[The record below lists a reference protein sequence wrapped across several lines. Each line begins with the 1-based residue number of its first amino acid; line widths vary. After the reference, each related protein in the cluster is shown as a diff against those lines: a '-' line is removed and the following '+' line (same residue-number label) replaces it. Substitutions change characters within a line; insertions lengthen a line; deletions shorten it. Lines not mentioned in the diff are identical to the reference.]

1 VNDTWDRLDARLRAA
16 IGAAAGE
23 LADSGAAHWQGR
35 ELGAYRI
42 ESRIS
47 AGGMGVVYRARRAD
61 EQFERL
67 VAIKVMHG
75 PLASDEARRRFFA
88 ERQIL
93 ADLNHPNIAQLLDGG
108 TTPEGVPYLVM
119 EYIDGKPIDEYC
131 REASVTLAQKLRLFI
146 EACSAVQYAHQHLVV
161 HRDIK
166 ASNILVTSGGVP
178 KLLDFGIAKLLDGGE
193 RAKVATDLT
202 LADARLLTPRNASPE
217 QVRGTAITTASD
229 IYSLG
234 VLLYE
239 LLTARPPYTIQ
250 GTTSLELERA
260 ICGTEPAMPSR
271 YDSQLAGD
279 LDTIVLM
286 ALRKDPARRYATVRQ
301 FADDLERH
309 LAHRP
314 VLARPESWRYRAG
327 KFLRRNALATAAVAL
342 VLLAVGSLVTFY
354 TLQLQRERELLAR
367 ERATA
372 EEVSAFLVGL
382 FEDADPTHALP
393 DVSAR
398 QVLEEGTTRI
408 EELRSSQPLVAA
420 RLMLAMGR
428 AYSGLGVFDRARDLD
443 LEALAIRRRLLPA
456 GDPRIA
462 EALHHV
468 GVAQTELR
476 EHDASLATLREALK
490 LREAALGPDAAPVGE
505 TLYRIGVLQHRRG
518 DYVEMGKVLERVMVI
533 YQTAYGANS
542 PTLVDVLNMLGLHY
556 GLVSNNASSIATLER
571 ALGIGEQAWGRDSIR
586 IATTLNALG
595 RQNWA
600 LGKFPEAIRH
610 YQRALSIK
618 ERYLGLEHPEL
629 GTTLYGLANSSNYV
643 GAFSDSFAYY
653 SRSIAI
659 LRKALGPDDF
669 YLAMSYSGMAFLH
682 SELGLFDESRE
693 YFQRSLDI
701 AERKW
706 GPNHPDLRAPLAGL
720 ARAMMQQRQFAE
732 AEVRLARALAIVEP
746 QFPPEHVDVVR
757 TLSSIATLNRW
768 RGNYTLARK
777 QFEEVLARFD
787 RGVGRKHP
795 FATEA
800 LFGMG
805 EVLKYTGSLPE
816 AGPYY
821 QAAMQNF
828 SGVAGE
834 RKPAAAECFEG
845 YADYLR
851 RVGKVAEA
859 DAMARKGAQVRAY
872 IAAERAKV
880 LAASRELPSPV
891 QGAGLSTRSVNSTGS
906 VMPAVDALTR

>member
-1 VNDTWDRLDARLRAA
+1 VTESWDRLDARLRAA

-47 AGGMGVVYRARRAD
+47 AGGMGVVYRACRSD

-93 ADLNHPNIAQLLDGG
+93 ADLNHPNVAQLLDGG
-108 TTPEGVPYLVM
+108 TTSEGVPYLVM

-131 REASVTLAQKLRLFI
+131 RDGSLSLAQKLRLFI
-146 EACSAVQYAHQHLVV
+146 DVCSAVQYAHQHLIV

-166 ASNILVTSGGVP
+166 ASNILVTTDGVP
-178 KLLDFGIAKLLDGGE
+178 KLLDFGIAKLLDGGDKQ
-193 RAKVATDLT
+193 RVAADLT

-217 QVRGTAITTASD
+217 QVRGAAITTASD

-239 LLTARPPYTIQ
+239 LLASRPPYTIQ

-260 ICGTEPAMPSR
+260 ICETEPAPPSR
-271 YDSQLAGD
+271 HDPQLAGD
-279 LDTIVLM
+279 LDTIILM
-286 ALRKDPARRYATVRQ
+286 ALRKDPARRYSTARQ
-301 FADDLERH
+301 LAEDIERH

-314 VLARPESWRYRAG
+314 VTARPESWSYRAG
-327 KFLRRNALATAAVAL
+327 KFLRRNAWATAATAL
-342 VLLAVGSLVTFY
+342 VLVTVASLVTFY
-354 TLQLQRERELLAR
+354 TLQLKREREQLAR

-382 FEDADPTHALP
+382 FEEANPAHSRP

-398 QVLEEGTTRI
+398 QVLEDGVVRI
-408 EELRSSQPLVAA
+408 DELQSRQPLVAA
-420 RLMLAMGR
+420 RLMLTMGR
-428 AYSGLGVFDRARDLD
+428 AYSGLGMYDRARELD
-443 LEALAIRRRLLPA
+443 LEALSIRRQQLPP

-468 GVAQTELR
+468 GVVQTELR
-476 EHDASLATLREALK
+476 DHDASLATLQEALL

-505 TLYRIGVLQHRRG
+505 TLYRLGVLQHRRG
-518 DYVEMGKVLERVMVI
+518 DYVAMGRVLERAIVI
-533 YQTAYGANS
+533 YEKSHGANS
-542 PTLVDVLNMLGLHY
+542 PALVEVLNNLGIHY
-556 GLVSNNASSIATLER
+556 GLVSNNAAALATLQRALDIGER
-571 ALGIGEQAWGRDSIR
+571 AWGKDSIR
-586 IATTLNALG
+586 IATTLQALG
-595 RQNWA
+595 RLNWG
-600 LGKFPEAIRH
+600 LGKFDDAIGY
-610 YQRALSIK
+610 YQRTLAIK
-618 ERYLGLEHPEL
+618 EQYLGLEHPDL
-629 GTTLYGLANSSNYV
+629 GNTLYGLANSSNAI
-643 GAFSDSFAYY
+643 GAFSDSYAYY
-653 SRSIAI
+653 ARAIAI
-659 LRKALGPDDF
+659 QRKALGPDDF
-669 YLAMSYSGMAFLH
+669 FLALSYSGMGFLH
-682 SELGLFDESRE
+682 SELGLFEKSE
-693 YFQRSLDI
+693 GYFQQSLDI

-706 GPNHPDLRAPLAGL
+706 GPKHPDLRAPLAGL
-720 ARAMMQQRQFAE
+720 ARAMMQQRRFAE

-768 RGNYTLARK
+768 RGNYQLARQ
-777 QFEEVLARFD
+777 QFDDVLTRFD

-805 EVLKYTGSLPE
+805 EVLKYTASLSE
-816 AGPYY
+816 AEPYY
-821 QAAMQNF
+821 RAAAENF

-834 RKPAAAECFEG
+834 RKAAAAECFEG

-851 RVGKVAEA
+851 RAGRKSEA
-859 DAMARKGAQVRAY
+859 AAMAQRAAKVRAY
-872 IAAERAKV
+872 IASERAKV
-880 LAASRELPSPV
+880 LAA
-891 QGAGLSTRSVNSTGS
+891 G
-906 VMPAVDALTR
+906 